1 MNFTALVTRIRREIG
16 GRTDL
21 DNLVSGSVNTDIEDA
36 ANDAIKA
43 VSLWYPYDF
52 DAVVFTTTTTAD
64 QQTYKLP
71 ANLVDLEGIRHTGTS
86 ATDEGD
92 KLQYFH
98 PNHFDDVIPNP
109 QRHTSG
115 KPYFYTRHGK
125 NLELWRIPDG
135 AYTLYLRAIIA
146 PGNLSDGTD
155 VPRIDEWWHRAIV
168 VMAVHYLLKGV
179 MQEEE
184 RAFVYKEEADEWR
197 ALMRSR
203 EQREPDAEVSMRRF
217 RQDTTIRGD
226 YWKSPMVWKA
236 G

>member
-1 MNFTALVTRIRREIG
+1 MNFTALVTKIRREIG

-21 DNLVSGSVNTDIEDA
+21 DALVSGSSNTDIEDA
-36 ANDAIKA
+36 TNDAIKA

-52 DAVVFTTTTTAD
+52 DSVVFTTLTTQS
-64 QQTYKLP
+64 QQTYLVP
-71 ANLVDLEGIRHTGTS
+71 ANLVDIENIRHQGTS
-86 ATDEGD
+86 ATDQGE

-109 QRHTSG
+109 QRHSEG
-115 KPYFYTRHGK
+115 KPHFYTRHGK
-125 NLELWRIPDG
+125 NIELWRIPDG
-135 AYTLYLRAIIA
+135 AYTLLIRAIIA
-146 PGNLSDGTD
+146 PGDLTNGTS

-203 EQREPDAEVSMRRF
+203 EQREPDAEVKMRRF
-217 RQDTTIRGD
+217 RQDDTARSD
-226 YWKSPMVWKA
+226 YWRDPFVR
-236 G
+236 GVE